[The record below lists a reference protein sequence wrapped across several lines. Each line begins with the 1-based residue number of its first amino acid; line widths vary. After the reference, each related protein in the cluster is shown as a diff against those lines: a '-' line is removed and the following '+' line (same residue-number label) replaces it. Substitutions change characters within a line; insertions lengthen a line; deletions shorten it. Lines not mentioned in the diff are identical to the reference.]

1 MLIRLRLIL
10 LSILC
15 ICINKYTVV
24 DDIRS
29 GVSAFINNISSNATY
44 KISLYLNQVLNI
56 NKGSSGLLHENS
68 VLKHQLDYYKKE
80 LKQTG
85 INGNTTPN
93 SDNYTLVEVNKNSAL
108 AYNNR
113 LEVNYISSSGSTK
126 LKAGQ
131 GVINT
136 ESAIGKTKLVSNS
149 FAVVELLS
157 SPDIKTYGQLA
168 KSNDKLLLNGL
179 GNGLFE
185 VVNFNSTTKIQVGD
199 VIETTGLDEIF
210 PAHYAIAKVHEIRT
224 ENGLSNR
231 IICKSTINFSDIDY
245 LVVLQNAQL

>member
-1 MLIRLRLIL
+1 M
-10 LSILC
+10 
-15 ICINKYTVV
+15 
-24 DDIRS
+24 
-29 GVSAFINNISSNATY
+29 
-44 KISLYLNQVLNI
+44 
-56 NKGSSGLLHENS
+56 
-68 VLKHQLDYYKKE
+68 
-80 LKQTG
+80 
-85 INGNTTPN
+85 
-93 SDNYTLVEVNKNSAL
+93 
-108 AYNNR
+108 
-113 LEVNYISSSGSTK
+113 
-126 LKAGQ
+126 
-131 GVINT
+131 
-136 ESAIGKTKLVSNS
+136 
-149 FAVVELLS
+149 LS